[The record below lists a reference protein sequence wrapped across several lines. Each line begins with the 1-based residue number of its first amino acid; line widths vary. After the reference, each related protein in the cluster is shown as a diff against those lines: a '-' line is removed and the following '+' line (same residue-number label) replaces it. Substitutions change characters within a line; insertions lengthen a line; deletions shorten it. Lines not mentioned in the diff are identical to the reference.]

1 MIRAFFHRHRASA
14 LTAALALALVALAF
28 AIDPD
33 WAQAHGGLIG
43 AAGITLNRGNLDI
56 VFTGF
61 KTSFQKGLA
70 QAKPMWTEVATEVPS
85 TTTKEKYGW
94 LGDLPGLRE
103 WVGPRVVHNLAAH
116 DYEIRNRKF
125 EQTVGVDVDDIED
138 DSYGL
143 YAPRFELMG
152 RAVAAH
158 PDLLVWP
165 LLKAGFSTVCYDQQY
180 FFDTDHPVL
189 DENGTPVS
197 VANTDGG
204 SGTPWFLFDAT
215 QPFKPII
222 YQVRKQFVLKVK
234 DREEDDNVW
243 SEDKILYGG
252 KKRCN
257 VGFAF
262 WQTTWGSKQTLNK
275 TNYRAAREALMAIKG
290 DYGRPL
296 GIMPNTLVVPPA
308 LEGEALEI
316 VNAERDAAGATNG
329 YKGTAAVKV
338 VPWLA

>member
-1 MIRAFFHRHRASA
+1 MIRNFFRRHAESA
-14 LTAALALALVALAF
+14 LAAALVLALVLVAVH
-28 AIDPD
+28 IDPT
-33 WAQAHGGLIG
+33 LG
-43 AAGITLNRGNLDI
+43 AAAGVAGLTVNKGNLDI

-61 KTSFQKGLA
+61 RTSFQKGLT
-70 QAKPMWTEVATEVPS
+70 QAAPMWQAVATEVPS
-85 TTTKEKYGW
+85 ATAKEKYGW

-103 WVGPRVVHNLAAH
+103 WIGPRVIHNLAAH
-116 DYEIRNRKF
+116 DYEIKNRKF
-125 EQTVGVDVDDIED
+125 EYTVGVDVDDIED
-138 DSYGL
+138 DTYGV
-143 YAPRFELMG
+143 YAARFELMG

-158 PDLLVWP
+158 PDQLVWP
-165 LLKAGFSTVCYDQQY
+165 LLAAGFATPCYDGQF

-189 DENGTPVS
+189 DANGNPIS

-204 SGTPWFLFDAT
+204 AGTAWFLFDNT
-215 QPFKPII
+215 QPFKPIL
-222 YQVRKQFVLKVK
+222 YQLRKPFVLRVR
-234 DREEDDNVW
+234 DREEDENVW

-262 WQTTWGSKQTLNK
+262 WQTTWGSKQALSK
-275 TNYRAAREALMAIKG
+275 TTYRLARESLMAMKG

-296 GIMPNTLVVPPA
+296 GIMPNTLIVPPA

-316 VNAERDAAGATNG
+316 LNAERDAAGATNV
-329 YKGTAAVKV
+329 YKGTAKVKV